1 MFGDSSESEMDIEER
16 KTRPKKPNLV
26 EIREKLLKK
35 RTEARFTDYDGVMF
49 DSTLSLVQNIN
60 NFKKRSAT

>member
-35 RTEARFTDYDGVMF
+35 RTAARFTDYDGVMF
-49 DSTLSLVQNIN
+49 DSTLSFLQNIN